1 MDRRLLIVTTALAL
15 LAGLVSAGMAAELKF
30 AYLDA
35 QKILDQT
42 KAGQQ
47 AKKTMEEYRDSRQKI
62 IDLDESEIKRLQD
75 DLARQASVLEPEAR
89 RSKEEMLQKK
99 LFEYQQKV
107 GELTKEL
114 DSKKRDILTEF
125 NNGLIEAVKKIAQR
139 EGYKFVF
146 DRNAEGGVLLYAED
160 QYDITDKVIKEYDA
174 ATP

>member
-1 MDRRLLIVTTALAL
+1 MNRRMMTLTTALVI
-15 LAGLVSAGMAAELKF
+15 LAGLVSAALADEMKF

-42 KAGQQ
+42 KAGKQ

-75 DLARQASVLEPEAR
+75 DLAKQASVLGPEAR
-89 RSKEEMLQKK
+89 KSKEEMLQKK

-114 DSKKRDILTEF
+114 DSKKRDILTDF
-125 NNGLIEAVKKIAQR
+125 NNGLVAAVKKIAER
-139 EGYKFVF
+139 EGYTFVF
-146 DRNAEGGVLLYAED
+146 DENAEGGVLLYAEEK
-160 QYDITDKVIKEYDA
+160 YDITDKVIKEYDA

>member
-1 MDRRLLIVTTALAL
+1 
-15 LAGLVSAGMAAELKF
+15 MAADVKF

-42 KAGQQ
+42 KAGQR

-75 DLARQASVLEPEAR
+75 DLARQQAVLDAEAR
-89 RSKEEMLQKK
+89 RTKEETLQRR

-107 GELTKEL
+107 GEFSKEL
-114 DSKKRDILTEF
+114 DGKKRDILTEF
-125 NNGLIEAVKKIAQR
+125 NNGLVAAVKKIAES
-139 EGYKFVF
+139 EGYTFVF
-146 DRNAEGGVLLYAED
+146 DRNAEGGVLLFAVD
-160 QYDITDKVIKEYDA
+160 KFDITDRVIKEYDA